1 MFSSVK
7 TYLVVISHRWETP
20 KKHFFEANHR
30 YGSISKPSEDMPHR
44 WNTLKKHFFEANHR
58 YGSIS
63 KPSEDVP
70 HRCSCYMKP
79 TKNLF

>member
-1 MFSSVK
+1 M
-7 TYLVVISHRWETP
+7 YLVVISHRWETP

-44 WNTLKKHFFEANHR
+44 WNTLKKHFFETNHR